1 MSAVPEFKTSA
12 EFEAWLGEHA
22 LLAIAY
28 AKENDVAIR
37 DLPVSA
43 RVFNTLRLNGV
54 DYVSQLILEIPPCIS
69 ENSSVGSKRTAQ
81 GLSPG
86 ASRSAGCICCKT

>member
-1 MSAVPEFKTSA
+1 MSAVTEFKTSA

-37 DLPVSA
+37 ELPVSA

-54 DYVSQLILEIPPCIS
+54 DYVSQLILAIPPCIA
-69 ENSSVGSKRTAQ
+69 ENSSVGTEVK
-81 GLSPG
+81 
-86 ASRSAGCICCKT
+86 

>member
-28 AKENDVAIR
+28 AKENQI
-37 DLPVSA
+37 P
-43 RVFNTLRLNGV
+43 FK
-54 DYVSQLILEIPPCIS
+54 EI
-69 ENSSVGSKRTAQ
+69 
-81 GLSPG
+81 
-86 ASRSAGCICCKT
+86 

>member
-43 RVFNTLRLNGV
+43 RVFTAKQTLDKNLA
-54 DYVSQLILEIPPCIS
+54 SIPATI
-69 ENSSVGSKRTAQ
+69 NSRRYMVAREVEHEYPLPAK
-81 GLSPG
+81 PE
-86 ASRSAGCICCKT
+86 K